1 MFADRAKIF
10 LRSGKGGDGNCSF
23 RRELYVPNGGQDGG
37 DGGRGGDLIFEVD
50 EGLNTLIDYRHKRK
64 YAAGDGEEGGKRKCH
79 GKDGKDLVLRV
90 PEGTVIKES
99 KLDLGTW
106 GIIILLL
113 KIWDAINDPIMGA
126 LMDALKPGKR
136 GKFKTYIYYG
146 SFVLLFSG
154 ALCFLPI
161 PSAPYP
167 IKVLVCVVGYL
178 IWDMAYTVVNVPYG
192 AMNAA
197 ITTDPTERA
206 QLSTYRG
213 IGSMIANIV
222 VLITLPLLC
231 YDKDNNLIGSRM
243 FIVALVLGIIG
254 FAAFQILI
262 KGTVERVAVS
272 HEPQEKVKFNYFESL
287 SAFLKNKAVVAI
299 TIASIALIIMQIG
312 LSSANQIVFQSYFKN
327 AKLSGILGL
336 ATMIPS
342 LIVIP
347 LVKPT
352 VQRFGKREA
361 AAAPMLI
368 GILAAA
374 GIVFLPITPDNT
386 GMMIYIILA
395 VLINSSCIFFSTVVW
410 ALVADSVDYQELQT
424 GK

>member
-1 MFADRAKIF
+1 M
-10 LRSGKGGDGNCSF
+10 
-23 RRELYVPNGGQDGG
+23 
-37 DGGRGGDLIFEVD
+37 
-50 EGLNTLIDYRHKRK
+50 RHF
-64 YAAGDGEEGGKRKCH
+64 D
-79 GKDGKDLVLRV
+79 
-90 PEGTVIKES
+90 
-99 KLDLGTW
+99 
-106 GIIILLL
+106 
-113 KIWDAINDPIMGA
+113 
-126 LMDALKPGKR
+126 
-136 GKFKTYIYYG
+136 
-146 SFVLLFSG
+146 
-154 ALCFLPI
+154 
-161 PSAPYP
+161 
-167 IKVLVCVVGYL
+167 
-178 IWDMAYTVVNVPYG
+178 
-192 AMNAA
+192 
-197 ITTDPTERA
+197 
-206 QLSTYRG
+206 
-213 IGSMIANIV
+213 
-222 VLITLPLLC
+222 
-231 YDKDNNLIGSRM
+231 
-243 FIVALVLGIIG
+243 
-254 FAAFQILI
+254 AFQILI

>member
-1 MFADRAKIF
+1 
-10 LRSGKGGDGNCSF
+10 
-23 RRELYVPNGGQDGG
+23 
-37 DGGRGGDLIFEVD
+37 
-50 EGLNTLIDYRHKRK
+50 
-64 YAAGDGEEGGKRKCH
+64 
-79 GKDGKDLVLRV
+79 
-90 PEGTVIKES
+90 
-99 KLDLGTW
+99 
-106 GIIILLL
+106 
-113 KIWDAINDPIMGA
+113 
-126 LMDALKPGKR
+126 MDALKPGKR

-272 HEPQEKVKFNYFESL
+272 HEPQGKVKFNYFESL
-287 SAFLKNKAVVAI
+287 SDFLKNKAVVAI

-424 GK
+424 GKREEGTIYATYSLGRKLAQGVGVSIVSFLLILTGYDENLGAQQSVDVARNVLILIGLVYAVCVAAQYICLRFVYPLDKNKTLELEKKLGRSNVELIGETGDEE

>member
-1 MFADRAKIF
+1 MFSVCSAD
-10 LRSGKGGDGNCSF
+10 
-23 RRELYVPNGGQDGG
+23 
-37 DGGRGGDLIFEVD
+37 
-50 EGLNTLIDYRHKRK
+50 T
-64 YAAGDGEEGGKRKCH
+64 
-79 GKDGKDLVLRV
+79 
-90 PEGTVIKES
+90 
-99 KLDLGTW
+99 
-106 GIIILLL
+106 
-113 KIWDAINDPIMGA
+113 
-126 LMDALKPGKR
+126 
-136 GKFKTYIYYG
+136 
-146 SFVLLFSG
+146 
-154 ALCFLPI
+154 
-161 PSAPYP
+161 
-167 IKVLVCVVGYL
+167 
-178 IWDMAYTVVNVPYG
+178 
-192 AMNAA
+192 
-197 ITTDPTERA
+197 
-206 QLSTYRG
+206 
-213 IGSMIANIV
+213 
-222 VLITLPLLC
+222 
-231 YDKDNNLIGSRM
+231 
-243 FIVALVLGIIG
+243 
-254 FAAFQILI
+254 
-262 KGTVERVAVS
+262 
-272 HEPQEKVKFNYFESL
+272 NYFESL

>member
-1 MFADRAKIF
+1 M
-10 LRSGKGGDGNCSF
+10 
-23 RRELYVPNGGQDGG
+23 
-37 DGGRGGDLIFEVD
+37 
-50 EGLNTLIDYRHKRK
+50 
-64 YAAGDGEEGGKRKCH
+64 
-79 GKDGKDLVLRV
+79 
-90 PEGTVIKES
+90 
-99 KLDLGTW
+99 
-106 GIIILLL
+106 
-113 KIWDAINDPIMGA
+113 
-126 LMDALKPGKR
+126 
-136 GKFKTYIYYG
+136 
-146 SFVLLFSG
+146 
-154 ALCFLPI
+154 
-161 PSAPYP
+161 
-167 IKVLVCVVGYL
+167 
-178 IWDMAYTVVNVPYG
+178 
-192 AMNAA
+192 
-197 ITTDPTERA
+197 
-206 QLSTYRG
+206 
-213 IGSMIANIV
+213 
-222 VLITLPLLC
+222 
-231 YDKDNNLIGSRM
+231 
-243 FIVALVLGIIG
+243 
-254 FAAFQILI
+254 
-262 KGTVERVAVS
+262 
-272 HEPQEKVKFNYFESL
+272 
-287 SAFLKNKAVVAI
+287 KNKAVVAI

-374 GIVFLPITPDNT
+374 GIDNT

>member
-1 MFADRAKIF
+1 MNKVNRQRPFGVKDKWSYAM
-10 LRSGKGGDGNCSF
+10 
-23 RRELYVPNGGQDGG
+23 
-37 DGGRGGDLIFEVD
+37 GDLGCNMSFA
-50 EGLNTLIDYRHKRK
+50 LNSYLMLFYTQYI
-64 YAAGDGEEGGKRKCH
+64 G
-79 GKDGKDLVLRV
+79 
-90 PEGTVIKES
+90 
-99 KLDLGTW
+99 LDLGTW

-262 KGTVERVAVS
+262 KGTVEGVAVS

-395 VLINSSCIFFSTVVW
+395 VLINSSCIFFLDCCVGTCGGQCGLSRITDRKTRRGNYICNVFSGKKTGSGSGSIDCFV
-410 ALVADSVDYQELQT
+410 LVDLNRI
-424 GK
+424 